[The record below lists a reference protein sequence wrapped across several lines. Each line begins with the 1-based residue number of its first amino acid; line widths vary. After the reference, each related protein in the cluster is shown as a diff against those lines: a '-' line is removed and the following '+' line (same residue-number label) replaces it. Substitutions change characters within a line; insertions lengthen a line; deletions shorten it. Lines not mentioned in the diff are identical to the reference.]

1 MDTSLYCG
9 TVFSLVWIS
18 IHFCRCK
25 VLFICESSDSE
36 LKQIASQTIC
46 EIKSNSTESFIL
58 RFKNNDSNKYLF
70 GFLGPLL
77 QKMAPL
83 DPGLGMPQCDYEPE
97 QYQVVHIKLILNHA

>member
-1 MDTSLYCG
+1 MQVMYCG
-9 TVFSLVWIS
+9 TVFSLVRIS

-58 RFKNNDSNKYLF
+58 RFKNNDSNKHLF

-77 QKMAPL
+77 QKTAPL
-83 DPGLGMPQCDYEPE
+83 DPGLEMPQCDYEPE
-97 QYQVVHIKLILNHA
+97 QYQVVHIKLILNHT